1 MKYVSSTRIP
11 IALRSV
17 KLQKVVCGANFQMV
31 IRRSDAPESQIRAKD
46 QNTVSHHPLEREGV
60 LFVEAQDAIQR
71 LDADVVPVEALKIG
85 YQRFRQKRWPRRA
98 ASEALSSSSFFSRI
112 NFIIF
117 ITFISKKYDDNH
129 HHLYIW

>member
-1 MKYVSSTRIP
+1 MHPGTSRAGRTSDIAAYLPACKILMKYVSSTRIP

-85 YQRFRQKRWPRRA
+85 Y
-98 ASEALSSSSFFSRI
+98 
-112 NFIIF
+112 
-117 ITFISKKYDDNH
+117 
-129 HHLYIW
+129 